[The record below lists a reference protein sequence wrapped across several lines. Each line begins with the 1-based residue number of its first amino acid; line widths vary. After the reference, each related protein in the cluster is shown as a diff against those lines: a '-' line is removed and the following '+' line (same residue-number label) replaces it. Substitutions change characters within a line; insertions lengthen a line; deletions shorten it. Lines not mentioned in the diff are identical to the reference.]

1 MSTATLEK
9 PATAPTAPTGNPPT
23 ATGGAASTPPEKL
36 FKYIE
41 NLWGGRAIYV
51 AAKLGL
57 ADHLADGPKT
67 AAQLAIAT
75 QTHAGSLYRVLRA
88 LAGIEVVREEAPGT
102 FALTPFGEALRT
114 NVTGSLRATAIVELG
129 EDHYSAW
136 ENLLHSVRTGET
148 AFDNRFGMPIW
159 KFYEQNP
166 ENGSNFDRCMT
177 EMTGAIHA
185 AILEAYDFAPFRHLT
200 DVGGGHGAL
209 VAAVLAE
216 YPDLRGTVFDQP
228 YVAEGARKTF
238 ADANLRQRTAA
249 VGGDF
254 FEAVPA
260 GADLYTMKFI
270 IHDWDDQRSIRIL
283 QNIRKSIAPD
293 GKLLIF
299 DTVIPEGNEPHF
311 GKLFD
316 LNMLVMTGGRE
327 RTEKEFAALLRAG
340 GFHLARVVPTQS
352 VISIVEA
359 VPA

>member
-1 MSTATLEK
+1 MSTATLE
-9 PATAPTAPTGNPPT
+9 APPT
-23 ATGGAASTPPEKL
+23 ATTAVPTPAEQL

-41 NLWGGRAIYV
+41 SFWAGRTIYI
-51 AAKLGL
+51 AAKIGL

-67 AAQLAIAT
+67 AEQLAAAT
-75 QTHAGSLYRVLRA
+75 KTHAPSLYRVLRA
-88 LAGIEVVREEAPGT
+88 LAGIDVIRETSPGK
-102 FALTPFGEALRT
+102 FSLTPFGEALKS
-114 NVTGSLRATAIVELG
+114 NVAGSLRATAIVELG

-136 ENLLHSVRTGET
+136 ENLLHSVKTGET
-148 AFDNRFGMPIW
+148 AFDNKFGMPIW
-159 KFYEQNP
+159 KFYETHE
-166 ENGSNFDRCMT
+166 ENQKNFDRCMV
-177 EMTGAIHA
+177 EMTGAIHQA
-185 AILEAYDFAPFRHLT
+185 VLEAYDFAPFKHLT

-209 VAAVLAE
+209 IAAVLNE

-228 YVAEGARKTF
+228 HVADGARKTF

-249 VGGDF
+249 AGGDF
-254 FEAVPA
+254 FESVPA

-270 IHDWDDQRSIRIL
+270 IHDWDDQRCIRIL
-283 QNIRKSIAPD
+283 QNIRKAIVPG

-299 DTVIPEGNEPHF
+299 DTVIPEGNTPHF

-327 RTEKEFAALLRAG
+327 RTEKEFAALLRQG
-340 GFHLARVVPTQS
+340 GFHLARVVPTES

>member
-1 MSTATLEK
+1 MSTALLE
-9 PATAPTAPTGNPPT
+9 TAVTT
-23 ATGGAASTPPEKL
+23 ATTPAPAERM
-36 FKYIE
+36 FKFIE
-41 NLWGGRAIYV
+41 NLWAGRAIYV

-57 ADHLADGPKT
+57 ADQLADGAKT
-67 AAQLAIAT
+67 AEQLAAAT
-75 QTHAGSLYRVLRA
+75 NTHAPSLYRVLRA
-88 LAGIEVVREEAPGT
+88 LAGIDVVREESPGQ
-102 FALTPFGEALRT
+102 FGLTPFGAALRT
-114 NVTGSLRATAIVELG
+114 NVSGSMRATAIVELG

-136 ENLLHSVRTGET
+136 ENVLHAVRTGET
-148 AFDNRFGMPIW
+148 AFDAKFGMPIW

-166 ENGSNFDRCMT
+166 ENGKNFDRCMT

-185 AILEAYDFAPFRHLT
+185 AILEAYDFSPFKHLI

-209 VAAVLAE
+209 VSAVLND

-228 YVAEGARKTF
+228 YVADGARKTF

-249 VGGDF
+249 AGGDF
-254 FEAVPA
+254 FESVPA

-270 IHDWDDQRSIRIL
+270 IHDWDDERSVRIL
-283 QNIRKSIAPD
+283 TNIRKAIPPH

-327 RTEKEFAALLRAG
+327 RTEKEFAALLRQG
-340 GFHLARVVPTQS
+340 GFDLARVVPTES
-352 VISIVEA
+352 VMSIVEA

>member
-1 MSTATLEK
+1 MSIAEFESTA
-9 PATAPTAPTGNPPT
+9 PAASAPTPT
-23 ATGGAASTPPEKL
+23 AATPTERM
-36 FKYIE
+36 FQFIE
-41 NLWGGRAIYV
+41 NLWAGRTVYI

-67 AAQLAIAT
+67 TEQLAAAT
-75 QTHAGSLYRVLRA
+75 HTHAPSLYRVLRA
-88 LAGIEVVREEAPGT
+88 LASIEVVREDSHGR
-102 FALTPFGEALRT
+102 FALTPFGEALQT
-114 NVTGSLRATAIVELG
+114 NVPGSLRASAIVELG
-129 EDHYSAW
+129 DDHYAAW

-148 AFDNRFGMPIW
+148 AFDAKFGMPIW
-159 KFYEQNP
+159 KFYEKNP

-177 EMTGAIHA
+177 ELTGAIHD
-185 AILEAYDFAPFRHLT
+185 AILEAYDFAPFTHLT

-209 VAAVLAE
+209 VTAILKE
-216 YPDLRGTVFDQP
+216 YPHLRGTVFDQP
-228 YVAEGARKTF
+228 YVAEGASRTF
-238 ADANLRQRTAA
+238 ADAHLRHRTAA

-254 FEAVPA
+254 FESVPA
-260 GADLYTMKFI
+260 GSDLYTMKFI

-283 QNIRKSIAPD
+283 QNIRKAITPD

-311 GKLFD
+311 GKFFD

-327 RTEKEFAALLRAG
+327 RTEKEFAALLRQG
-340 GFHLARVVPTQS
+340 GFHLARVVPTNS

>member
-1 MSTATLEK
+1 MSTATLET
-9 PATAPTAPTGNPPT
+9 PVPVTAA
-23 ATGGAASTPPEKL
+23 AASTPAQRMFNFVES
-36 FKYIE
+36 F
-41 NLWGGRAIYV
+41 WAGRTVYL

-57 ADHLADGPKT
+57 ADHLAGGPMT
-67 AAQLAIAT
+67 AEQLAAAT
-75 QTHAGSLYRVLRA
+75 KTHAPSLYRLLRA
-88 LAGIEVVREEAPGT
+88 LAGIEVVRETSPGQ
-102 FALTPFGEALRT
+102 FVLTPFGEALRT
-114 NVTGSLRATAIVELG
+114 TVPGSLRATAIVELG
-129 EDHYSAW
+129 EDHYAAW
-136 ENLLHSVRTGET
+136 ENILHSIRTGET
-148 AFDNRFGMPIW
+148 AFDNKFGVPIW

-166 ENGSNFDRCMT
+166 ENGSNFDRTMT
-177 EMTGAIHA
+177 EMTGATHQA
-185 AILEAYDFAPFRHLT
+185 LLEAYDFAPFKHLT

-209 VAAVLAE
+209 VAAVLNE
-216 YPDLRGTVFDQP
+216 YPHLRGTVFDQP
-228 YVAEGARKTF
+228 YVADGARKTF
-238 ADANLRQRTAA
+238 ADANLNSRTAA

-254 FEAVPA
+254 FESVPQ

-283 QNIRKSIAPD
+283 KNIRKAIAPG
-293 GKLLIF
+293 GKLLIL

-327 RTEKEFAALLRAG
+327 RTEKEFAVLLRQA